1 MMIIIFILQYKCGNI
16 IFTILCLCYVIQ
28 EESESNRQ
36 LCDFSSILN
45 VKVPL
50 VKLSLMLVFGCFPM
64 GPNNPMWCL
73 E

>member
-50 VKLSLMLVFGCFPM
+50 VKLSLMLVFGCTPKQSRVVS
-64 GPNNPMWCL
+64 
-73 E
+73 